1 MADVVDL
8 ADLAEEFLAACVEAL
23 DTVPTAEP
31 GLGGAPARSFVDFG
45 PPVFDFAS
53 AAVSDED
60 CDQLTVHVGTLF
72 GGAQVPKADIA
83 RINMVPFIATIARCC
98 APTVDSQGRTLPP
111 AVKQAFS
118 RQVNADK
125 WALWNYLWN
134 MISEGLLFD
143 KCGQI
148 QWQGLVP
155 LNPSGGCAGS
165 SLQVSV
171 SVDGYQTVFGT

>member
-1 MADVVDL
+1 MAVGDLHDL
-8 ADLAEEFLAACVEAL
+8 AVEFLAACVAAL
-23 DTVPTAEP
+23 ETVPEDEP

-53 AAVSDED
+53 TATDAES
-60 CDQLTVHVGTLF
+60 CDQLTVHVGTIV

-83 RINMVPFIATIARCC
+83 RTNMVPLIATIARCC
-98 APTVDSQGRTLPP
+98 APTVDEQGNTLPP
-111 AVKQAFS
+111 TAKQSFS
-118 RQVNADK
+118 AQVNADK
-125 WALWNYLWN
+125 WALWNYIWN

-148 QWQGLVP
+148 QWGGLAP

-165 SLQVSV
+165 SLSISV
-171 SVDGYQTVFGT
+171 SVDGYQTVFST